1 MGWSVVERAGSRKGK
16 TGQWWVVG
24 RYTRVGKR
32 EVGYGE
38 LGVLFAGCGFS
49 AVHT

>member
-1 MGWSVVERAGSRKGK
+1 MVGRAGSEKGR
-16 TGQWWVVG
+16 TGQRWVVG

-38 LGVLFAGCGFS
+38 MGVLFAGCGFS